1 MPRHWDIF
9 CSVVDNYGDIGV
21 TWRLA
26 RQLIAE
32 HGQAV
37 RLWVDDLEAF
47 RRLCP
52 DANVQAA
59 RQICQGVEVR
69 AWVDDVSLSPQ
80 IDIVIEAFACQLPSA
95 IEIELRLANPTP
107 CWINLEYLS
116 AEPWIESCHG
126 LPSPQG
132 GGLSKYFFFPG
143 FSAATGGLLRE
154 HDLIDRR
161 NTFQAD
167 AIAQREFLAQLGVTR
182 QQDALLVSLFT
193 YENPALARWLDIW
206 VAGASLTQVLV
217 PEGRALN
224 DIREWAGTSLA
235 VGDTLRK
242 GSLCVHVVPFISQ
255 PEFDYLLWAC
265 DFNVV
270 RGEDSFVRAQWAGR
284 PMLWHIYP
292 QDDDVHLDKLDA
304 FLSRYVDTLPDN
316 AAVALRELWQAWNAQ
331 RLDRAIWDAW
341 QQNLRTLEPHARAW
355 CDTLCTQADLV
366 TQLVRFS
373 DDH

>member
-26 RQLIAE
+26 RQLVAE

-37 RLWVDDLEAF
+37 RLWVDDLHAF
-47 RRLCP
+47 KRLCP
-52 DANVQAA
+52 EADGQAA
-59 RQICQGVEVR
+59 CQTCRGVEVR
-69 AWVDDVSLSPQ
+69 AWVDGVGLGHLVDV
-80 IDIVIEAFACQLPSA
+80 VIEAFACQLPAA
-95 IEIELRLANPTP
+95 IEDELRAASPAP

-143 FSAATGGLLRE
+143 FTPATGGLLRE
-154 HDLIDRR
+154 HDLIERR
-161 NTFQAD
+161 NIFRASPV
-167 AIAQREFLAQLGVTR
+167 AQREFLARLGVTR
-182 QQDALLVSLFT
+182 RQDALLVSLFT
-193 YENPALARWLDIW
+193 YENPALAQWLDVL
-206 VAGASLTQVLV
+206 VAGASPTQVLV

-224 DIREWAGTSLA
+224 DICEWAGNSLA
-235 VGDTLRK
+235 IGDTLER
-242 GSLCVHVVPFISQ
+242 GSLVVQVVPFMSQ

-292 QDDDVHLDKLDA
+292 QDDDAHLDKLDA
-304 FLSRYVDTLPDN
+304 FLARYIDALPED
-316 AAVALRELWQAWNAQ
+316 VARCVRDLWQGWNTQQMDQAV
-331 RLDRAIWDAW
+331 WGAW
-341 QQNLRTLEPHARAW
+341 QQNLETIEFHARAW
-355 CDTLCTQADLV
+355 CDTLCTQADLAA
-366 TQLVRFS
+366 QLVRFTA
-373 DDH
+373 DH

>member
-26 RQLIAE
+26 RQLVAE

-37 RLWVDDLEAF
+37 RLWVDDLAAF
-47 RRLCP
+47 IRLCP
-52 DANVQAA
+52 DADGQAA
-59 RQICQGVEVR
+59 CQMCQGVEVR
-69 AWVDDVSLSPQ
+69 AWVDGVRLGPQ
-80 IDIVIEAFACQLPSA
+80 IDVVIEAFACQLPSA
-95 IEIELRLANPTP
+95 IEDELRSASSTP

-116 AEPWIESCHG
+116 AEQWIESCHG

-143 FSAATGGLLRE
+143 FAPATGGLLRE

-161 NTFQAD
+161 DAFQAD
-167 AIAQREFLAQLGVTR
+167 PIAQQEFLAQLGVSR

-206 VAGASLTQVLV
+206 AAGASFTQVLV

-224 DIREWAGTSLA
+224 DIHEWAGKSLS
-235 VGDTLRK
+235 VGDTLKR
-242 GSLCVHVVPFISQ
+242 GSLVIQVVPFISQ
-255 PEFDYLLWAC
+255 SKFDYLLWAC

-292 QDDDVHLDKLDA
+292 QADEAHLDKLDA
-304 FLSRYVDTLPDN
+304 FLARYIDVLPEDVAGCVRDLAQGWN
-316 AAVALRELWQAWNAQ
+316 TQQMDQAVWE
-331 RLDRAIWDAW
+331 AW
-341 QQNLRTLEPHARAW
+341 QQKRKRIELHARDW
-355 CDTLCTQADLV
+355 CDTLCRQADLAA
-366 TQLVRFS
+366 QLVRFTAN
-373 DDH
+373 H